1 MSWRQG
7 DGYLQSKQSILLTS
21 LVIAVYIAIELH
33 VPDFLQDSYLST
45 KYHKISKKYGDHG
58 VIKFL

>member
-33 VPDFLQDSYLST
+33 VPDFLQEFLSVNQ
-45 KYHKISKKYGDHG
+45 IS
-58 VIKFL
+58 